1 MPELPDLLLYR
12 DHLLRRVA
20 GERLQRVTVAS
31 PSLLKT
37 YDPPLS
43 DAHGARV
50 ESIEVIGKRI
60 VFGLEEDLH
69 LALHLM
75 IAGRFRWKE
84 GEAAAPI
91 PRRVGLAAFRFDSGA
106 LILTEQGAKR
116 RAALHLLRGAPAL
129 RALDRGGIDVL
140 AADASAFRQALLA
153 ENHTV
158 KRALTDPQLCSG
170 IGNAYSDEILHAAG
184 LSPLKWTSRLT
195 DEETGRLHAATREV
209 LTLWIERLRE
219 QAGDRFPER
228 VTAFRPEMA
237 VHGKFGQPCPR
248 CATPVQRIVYADN
261 ECNYCPACQT
271 GGRLLA
277 DRALSRLLKG
287 DWPRSLQELD
297 ELRASRQ

>member
-12 DHLLRRVA
+12 DHVLHRVA

-37 YDPPLS
+37 YDPPL
-43 DAHGARV
+43 AAACGARV
-50 ESIEVIGKRI
+50 ESIELIGKRI
-60 VFGLEEDLH
+60 VFGLEGDLH
-69 LALHLM
+69 LVLHLM
-75 IAGRFRWKE
+75 IAGRLRWKE
-84 GEAAAPI
+84 GASAAPI
-91 PRRVGLAAFRFDSGA
+91 PRRVGLAAFRFDAGT
-106 LILTEQGAKR
+106 LILTEQGSKR

-129 RALDRGGIDVL
+129 RVLDRGGIDVL
-140 AADASAFRQALLA
+140 AADEPAFRQALLA

-158 KRALTDPQLCSG
+158 KRALTDPRLCSG

-195 DEETGRLHAATREV
+195 DEELGRLHAATRQV
-209 LTLWIERLRE
+209 LTLWIGRLRE

-237 VHGKFGQPCPR
+237 VHGKYGQPCPR

-261 ECNYCPACQT
+261 ECNYCPECQT
-271 GGRLLA
+271 GGKLLA

-297 ELRASRQ
+297 ELRTPRQ

>member
-1 MPELPDLLLYR
+1 MPELPDLILYR
-12 DHLLRRVA
+12 DHLARRLT
-20 GERLQRVTVAS
+20 GERLQRVAVAG

-37 YDPPLS
+37 VDPPL
-43 DAHGARV
+43 AAAEGARV
-50 ESIEVIGKRI
+50 ESIGLVGKRI
-60 VFGLEEDLH
+60 AFTLEGGLH
-69 LALHLM
+69 LLLHLM
-75 IAGRFRWKE
+75 IAGRLRWKE
-84 GEAAAPI
+84 GAAAAPI
-91 PRRVGLAAFRFDSGA
+91 PRRVGLAAFRFAAGA

-140 AADASAFRQALLA
+140 TAGEPAFRRALLA

-158 KRALTDPQLCSG
+158 KRALTDPRICSG
-170 IGNAYSDEILHAAG
+170 IGNAYSDEILHEAR

-195 DEETGRLHAATREV
+195 GQELSALYRAARSV
-209 LTLWIERLRE
+209 LTVWIERLRE

-237 VHGKFGQPCPR
+237 VHGKYGRPCPR
-248 CATPVQRIVYADN
+248 CAAPVQRIVYADN
-261 ECNYCPACQT
+261 ECNYCPECQT

-287 DWPRSLQELD
+287 DWPRNLRELD
-297 ELRASRQ
+297 ELHAPRR

>member
-1 MPELPDLLLYR
+1 MPELPDLILYR
-12 DHLLRRVA
+12 DHLARRLT
-20 GERLQRVTVAS
+20 GQRLQRVTVAG

-37 YDPPLS
+37 FDPPL
-43 DAHGARV
+43 AAAEGARV
-50 ESIEVIGKRI
+50 ESIGLVGKRI
-60 VFGLEEDLH
+60 TFGLEGGLH
-69 LALHLM
+69 LLLHLM
-75 IAGRFRWKE
+75 IAGRLRWKA
-84 GEAAAPI
+84 GAAAAPI
-91 PRRVGLAAFRFDSGA
+91 PRRVGLAAFRFDAGT

-140 AADASAFRQALLA
+140 TAGEPAFRRALLA

-158 KRALTDPQLCSG
+158 KRALTDPRLCSG
-170 IGNAYSDEILHAAG
+170 IGNAYSDEILHEAR

-195 DEETGRLHAATREV
+195 EQELSALYRAARGV

-237 VHGKFGQPCPR
+237 VHGKFGRPCPR
-248 CATPVQRIVYADN
+248 CAAPVQRIVYADN
-261 ECNYCPACQT
+261 ECNYCPECQT

-287 DWPRSLQELD
+287 DWPRNLRELD
-297 ELRASRQ
+297 ELHAPRQ

>member
-1 MPELPDLLLYR
+1 MPELPDLILYR
-12 DHLLRRVA
+12 DHLARRLT
-20 GERLQRVTVAS
+20 GQRLQRVTVAG

-37 YDPPLS
+37 FDPPL
-43 DAHGARV
+43 AAAEGARV
-50 ESIEVIGKRI
+50 ESIGLVGKRI
-60 VFGLEEDLH
+60 AFGLEGGLH
-69 LALHLM
+69 LLLHLM
-75 IAGRFRWKE
+75 IAGRLRWKE
-84 GEAAAPI
+84 GAAAAPI
-91 PRRVGLAAFRFDSGA
+91 PRRVGLAAFRFDAGT

-140 AADASAFRQALLA
+140 TAGEPAFRRALLA

-158 KRALTDPQLCSG
+158 KRALTDPRLCSG
-170 IGNAYSDEILHAAG
+170 IGNAYSDEILHEAR

-195 DEETGRLHAATREV
+195 EQELSALHRAARSV

-237 VHGKFGQPCPR
+237 VHGKFGRPCPR
-248 CATPVQRIVYADN
+248 CAAPVQRIVYAAN
-261 ECNYCPACQT
+261 ECNYCPECQT

-287 DWPRSLQELD
+287 DWPRNLRELD
-297 ELRASRQ
+297 ELHAPRQ

>member
-12 DHLLRRVA
+12 DHLVSRVA

-37 YDPPLS
+37 YEPPL
-43 DAHGARV
+43 AAACGTRV
-50 ESIEVIGKRI
+50 ESIELIGKRI
-60 VFGLEEDLH
+60 VFGLGKDLY
-69 LALHLM
+69 LVLHLM
-75 IAGRFRWKE
+75 IAGRLRWKD
-84 GEAAAPI
+84 GPSAAPV
-91 PRRVGLAAFRFDSGA
+91 PRRVGLAAFRFDAGT
-106 LILTEQGAKR
+106 LILTEQGSKR

-140 AADASAFRQALLA
+140 AVDEPAFRQVLLV

-158 KRALTDPQLCSG
+158 KRALTDPRLCSG

-184 LSPLKWTSRLT
+184 LSPLKWTTRLT
-195 DEETGRLHAATREV
+195 DQELGRLHAATRQV

-248 CATPVQRIVYADN
+248 CATPVQRIRYADN
-261 ECNYCPACQT
+261 ECNYCPECQT
-271 GGRLLA
+271 GGKLLA

-297 ELRASRQ
+297 ELRAPRQ

>member
-1 MPELPDLLLYR
+1 MPELPDLVLYR
-12 DHLLRRVA
+12 DHLLRHVA
-20 GERLQRVTVAS
+20 GERLRRVTVAS

-37 YDPPLS
+37 YDPPL
-43 DAHGARV
+43 DEVAGARV
-50 ESIEVIGKRI
+50 ESIDLIGKRI
-60 VFGLEEDLH
+60 VFGLREDLH

-75 IAGRFRWKE
+75 IAGRLRWKE
-84 GEAAAPI
+84 GAAGAPI
-91 PRRVGLAAFRFDSGA
+91 PRRVGLAAFRFDAGT
-106 LILTEQGAKR
+106 LILTEQGSKR

-140 AADASAFRQALLA
+140 SADESTFRQALLT

-158 KRALTDPQLCSG
+158 KRALTDPRLCSG

-184 LSPLKWTSRLT
+184 LSPLKWTTRLT
-195 DEETGRLHAATREV
+195 DDEMERLFTATREV

-248 CATPVQRIVYADN
+248 CATPVQRIRYADN
-261 ECNYCPACQT
+261 ECNYCPECQT
-271 GGRLLA
+271 GGKLLA

-297 ELRASRQ
+297 ELRTPRR